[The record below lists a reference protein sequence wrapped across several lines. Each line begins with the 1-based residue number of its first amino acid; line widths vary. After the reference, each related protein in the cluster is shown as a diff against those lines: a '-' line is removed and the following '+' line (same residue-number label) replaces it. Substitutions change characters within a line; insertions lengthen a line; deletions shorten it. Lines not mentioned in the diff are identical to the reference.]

1 MKRQN
6 DSSWWIWCVEQK
18 ECDGEEL
25 NFDEASVEMMGVSVK
40 GCQYYG
46 IMGCVCRMVY
56 LSKQH
61 NVSSVRTERV
71 GCLFFYHNGNDGVY
85 MYADGVVGYTGG
97 TSWRTNGDSPQQ
109 RRRPSLLWFM
119 TMKTMIL
126 DTSDSG
132 KIQSQLSSSSLELT
146 VIHPI
151 HVHVAAPDDDEEE
164 DN

>member
-1 MKRQN
+1 M
-6 DSSWWIWCVEQK
+6 
-18 ECDGEEL
+18 
-25 NFDEASVEMMGVSVK
+25 SVLWYYGLRVSNGVSVK
-40 GCQYYG
+40 ATQCEFSENGA
-46 IMGCVCRMVY
+46 
-56 LSKQH
+56 S
-61 NVSSVRTERV
+61 
-71 GCLFFYHNGNDGVY
+71 GCLFFHHNGNDGVY

>member
-1 MKRQN
+1 MSVLWYYGLRVSN
-6 DSSWWIWCVEQK
+6 
-18 ECDGEEL
+18 G
-25 NFDEASVEMMGVSVK
+25 ASVKATQCEFSENGASGVFVFSP
-40 GCQYYG
+40 Y
-46 IMGCVCRMVY
+46 
-56 LSKQH
+56 
-61 NVSSVRTERV
+61 
-71 GCLFFYHNGNDGVY
+71 NGNDGVY